1 MSAISRRWRLLLRLL
16 QRLPQGA
23 LSRATGAL
31 ADVPLPRVLR
41 GPVIGG
47 FARVVGVD
55 QGEVAGS
62 PRDFPSV
69 GAFFVR
75 RLRDG
80 VRSWP
85 DDPRVLASPV
95 DGVVGA
101 LGEIR
106 EGTVLQAKGM
116 PYQVA
121 DLLAHPASPDLDARR
136 LEGGRYLTLYLSPRH
151 YHRIHAPASGG
162 LVRAQA
168 IPGRLLPV
176 NEPAIQGIPR
186 LFPRN
191 ERLVLWMEVEGA
203 LLALVAVG
211 AFNVGRISVS
221 FDEEWNGPGGKGVTN
236 RPGRQGEG
244 SRNYA
249 PPLSLARGDEVAAFH
264 LGSTV
269 VLLVGPDAEGRV
281 PGLAP
286 HLRAG
291 DEIRLGDPLTV
302 RSTGPGPAPGP
313 GRR

>member
-1 MSAISRRWRLLLRLL
+1 VSTIPRRWRLLLGLL
-16 QRLPQGA
+16 KRLPQGV

-31 ADVPLPRVLR
+31 ADVPVPRGLR
-41 GPVIGG
+41 GLVIGG

-55 QGEVAGS
+55 TGEVAGS

-75 RLRDG
+75 RLRVG

-85 DDPRVLASPV
+85 DDPRMLASPV

-116 PYQVA
+116 PYGVGE
-121 DLLAHPASPDLDARR
+121 LLAHPASPDLDARR
-136 LEGGRYLTLYLSPRH
+136 FEGGRFLTLYLSPRH
-151 YHRIHAPASGG
+151 YHRIHAPASGD
-162 LVRAQA
+162 LIRAQA

-176 NEPAIQGIPR
+176 NEPAIRGIAR

-191 ERLVLWMEVEGA
+191 ERLVLWMEAEGA
-203 LLALVAVG
+203 PLALVAVG
-211 AFNVGRISVS
+211 AFNVGRISVA
-221 FDEEWNGPGGKGVTN
+221 FDDGWNGPGGEGVTN
-236 RPGRQGEG
+236 RPGRRGG
-244 SRNYA
+244 GVRDYA
-249 PPLSLARGDEVAAFH
+249 PPLPLARGEEVAAFH

-269 VLLVGPDAEGRV
+269 VLLVGPDAEGQV

-286 HLRAG
+286 HLRPG

-313 GRR
+313 DRR